1 MGLAAGR
8 IHCGQS
14 RKNLEVRGQDHGRYA
29 LGQSDEKDRM
39 MDGKIKEKD
48 RIREELTELLETYYN
63 DSFVQLVCDY
73 IRSTG
78 MTQRE
83 VERVLEEMRK
93 QKGA

>member
-1 MGLAAGR
+1 
-8 IHCGQS
+8 
-14 RKNLEVRGQDHGRYA
+14 
-29 LGQSDEKDRM
+29 M

>member
-1 MGLAAGR
+1 
-8 IHCGQS
+8 
-14 RKNLEVRGQDHGRYA
+14 
-29 LGQSDEKDRM
+29 M

-63 DSFVQLVCDY
+63 GSFVQLVCDY

-78 MTQRE
+78 MTEEE
-83 VERVLEEMRK
+83 VEELLEAMKK